1 MKVDPRNGKYKI
13 IAEINM
19 IPFIDVALVL
29 LIIFMVMT
37 PFLVK
42 SQLKVNLPKAESADQ
57 AADEKDMIDV
67 QVDKDGAISVNG
79 QTVAP
84 DTVEAVLR
92 NVLLDVENQPVVIH
106 ADREVPFQAVVTVM
120 DAAKKIGVA
129 KLGVGVKQE
138 ASSAAGQEKARHRFR
153 PATVAYD
160 WAVSF
165 FQALLRANR
174 QDHKLNSHLVAAK
187 VQDREQ
193 EHAADGERQLV
204 GLPRGRQK
212 TEDRVRPAGD
222 GHSDRQNV
230 IDKQGASRHHARRWR
245 EQSAGHEVSAAAG
258 RELLDDLRVACAEE
272 ENRHHRDQRDNE
284 AQVRMTTA
292 AR

>member
-1 MKVDPRNGKYKI
+1 VKVGPRNGRYKI

-42 SQLKVNLPKAESADQ
+42 SQLKVNLPKAESAEQ
-57 AADEKDMIDV
+57 AADERDKIDV

-84 DTVEAVLR
+84 DAIEAALR

-138 ASSAAGQEKARHRFR
+138 I
-153 PATVAYD
+153 
-160 WAVSF
+160 
-165 FQALLRANR
+165 RAPLDKKKR
-174 QDHKLNSHLVAAK
+174 DAIS
-187 VQDREQ
+187 VQ
-193 EHAADGERQLV
+193 
-204 GLPRGRQK
+204 PR
-212 TEDRVRPAGD
+212 
-222 GHSDRQNV
+222 
-230 IDKQGASRHHARRWR
+230 
-245 EQSAGHEVSAAAG
+245 
-258 RELLDDLRVACAEE
+258 
-272 ENRHHRDQRDNE
+272 
-284 AQVRMTTA
+284 
-292 AR
+292 

>member
-1 MKVDPRNGKYKI
+1 VKVGPRNGKYKI

-42 SQLKVNLPKAESADQ
+42 SQLKVNLPKAESAEE
-57 AADEKDMIDV
+57 ASDERDTIDV

-79 QTVAP
+79 QAVAP
-84 DTVEAVLR
+84 DAVEAALR

-138 ASSAAGQEKARHRFR
+138 L
-153 PATVAYD
+153 PAPPD
-160 WAVSF
+160 KKKRDAVY
-165 FQALLRANR
+165 
-174 QDHKLNSHLVAAK
+174 
-187 VQDREQ
+187 
-193 EHAADGERQLV
+193 
-204 GLPRGRQK
+204 
-212 TEDRVRPAGD
+212 VRP
-222 GHSDRQNV
+222 R
-230 IDKQGASRHHARRWR
+230 
-245 EQSAGHEVSAAAG
+245 
-258 RELLDDLRVACAEE
+258 
-272 ENRHHRDQRDNE
+272 
-284 AQVRMTTA
+284 
-292 AR
+292 